1 MSFSLLPLPV
11 PHLIVSVSVFIVL
24 VVHKV
29 LVSLFRQ
36 PLSSPVF
43 LHLHSVLFHL
53 PPLLPVFP
61 ALFWFSLYLVVAFL
75 YFFIFLNFLLPAPL
89 VLPWYASGFC
99 SSCLVID
106 LCLSFH
112 CYFFVL
118 VTCFCF
124 ASCFSYPASYVCL
137 YLGPHLISPIN
148 VTGYNPKT
156 KSMYKP
162 KNICYKKR
170 PVERSNYIVI
180 PTATLL
186 AYKQTV

>member
-1 MSFSLLPLPV
+1 MSWLCVFLFLCFCFSFCFNLLLCPCVSFSLLSLPV

-112 CYFFVL
+112 CYFVFLSLWLAFVL
-118 VTCFCF
+118 PLV
-124 ASCFSYPASYVCL
+124 
-137 YLGPHLISPIN
+137 SPILPPMC
-148 VTGYNPKT
+148 VCIWVP
-156 KSMYKP
+156 
-162 KNICYKKR
+162 I
-170 PVERSNYIVI
+170 
-180 PTATLL
+180 
-186 AYKQTV
+186 